1 MRFLPLFL
9 AAVAVW
15 AAADP
20 AITQVKAV
28 YLMPMGN
35 GLDQYLATELIRER
49 VFDVVTDPALADAV
63 LTDRIG
69 PAFEQALAELYPPAE
84 PPPAPPPEPA
94 AQKAAASPEKTAEK
108 TPEKTLG
115 EALADRP
122 DVGRRISSFARS
134 RGNVYLV
141 DRRTKRV
148 LWSEFRRPRNSRPEE
163 VNRASDQIVDQL
175 QQDLGKLRSASQR

>member
-1 MRFLPLFL
+1 MRLLLPFF
-9 AAVAVW
+9 VALSLS
-15 AAADP
+15 ADADP

-28 YLMPMGN
+28 YLMPMGS

-69 PAFEQALAELYPPAE
+69 AGFEQALAELYPP
-84 PPPAPPPEPA
+84 PPAPPAEE
-94 AQKAAASPEKTAEK
+94 KAAAAPAAEK
-108 TPEKTLG
+108 TVGESMAERPEV
-115 EALADRP
+115 A
-122 DVGRRISSFARS
+122 RRASSFSRG

-148 LWSEFRRPRNSRPEE
+148 LWSDFRRPKTGRAEE
-163 VNRASDQIVDQL
+163 VHRAAGKLVDQL
-175 QQDLGKLRSASQR
+175 QADLGRLRNPQK